1 MWTNENGSHGHKRVG
16 GSPHGVGYN
25 IEAGKLFGVKI
36 ANSKQQT
43 LGRMTLIQLI
53 DQSPTLLLSLSPT
66 VVAVAILLAAFV
78 FERRRKSFRIPGFP
92 QAAGLPLIGNILV
105 NNIAEQCRLW
115 KYVYGDVF
123 QVQLGEI
130 PILVVNTAAAA
141 KAIFTGHA
149 NALSSR
155 PNLWTFHQVGSSL
168 SASDNLLIP
177 R

>member
-1 MWTNENGSHGHKRVG
+1 M
-16 GSPHGVGYN
+16 
-25 IEAGKLFGVKI
+25 A
-36 ANSKQQT
+36 
-43 LGRMTLIQLI
+43 LIQLF
-53 DQSPTLLLSLSPT
+53 DQSPTFLLSVSPA
-66 VVAVAILLAAFV
+66 VLAVAILLAAFI

-92 QAAGLPLIGNILV
+92 QAAGLPLVGNILV
-105 NNIAEQCRLW
+105 NNIAEQCRFW

-155 PNLWTFHQVGSSL
+155 PSLWTFHQVGSLL
-168 SASDNLLIP
+168 SASDNLLINNRSYP
-177 R
+177 KLLAPQWELLPIPTPSNAAEKMHH

>member
-1 MWTNENGSHGHKRVG
+1 M
-16 GSPHGVGYN
+16 
-25 IEAGKLFGVKI
+25 A
-36 ANSKQQT
+36 
-43 LGRMTLIQLI
+43 LIQLF
-53 DQSPTLLLSLSPT
+53 DQSPIFLLSVSPA
-66 VVAVAILLAAFV
+66 VVAVAILLTAFI
-78 FERRRKSFRIPGFP
+78 FERRRKSFRISGFP

-130 PILVVNTAAAA
+130 PILVVNTVAAA

-155 PNLWTFHQVGSSL
+155 PNLWTFHQVSGTL
-168 SASDNLLIP
+168 SASDKSLINDRSYRKLLAPQWELPPIATP
-177 R
+177 SNAAEKTHRWASLRSRDT